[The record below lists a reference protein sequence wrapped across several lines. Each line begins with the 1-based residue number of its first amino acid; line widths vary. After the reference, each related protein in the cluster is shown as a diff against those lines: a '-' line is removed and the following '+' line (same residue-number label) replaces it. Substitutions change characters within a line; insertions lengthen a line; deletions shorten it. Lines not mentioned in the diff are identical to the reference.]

1 MDDPKG
7 EKGGRSQKREGGKK
21 GEAVKKK
28 LIAPLISQFLDRPK
42 SLRKNS
48 KLI

>member
-7 EKGGRSQKREGGKK
+7 EKGGRSQKREDRKK

-28 LIAPLISQFLDRPK
+28 LIALLIMLQVSFWTDQNL
-42 SLRKNS
+42 
-48 KLI
+48 